1 MENKKFLYV
10 SGKGDI
16 KIQDLIDTGALQ
28 PGGKYYKAIVF
39 AAETGQ
45 IWNHGL
51 AYGMSIEATKTL
63 INVVGN
69 NDSGLVKDVNDIK
82 NLIAS
87 DSNGVINKLSEVL
100 QFFDSISDSE
110 TGKAL
115 LSQVAKNKL
124 EIGVKSVPAIKYT
137 QEEIDE
143 AKTVIEAEGYIIGSN
158 PELEN
163 IATKTVDDI
172 KNVAVEAS
180 GIFKRLEDLE
190 NKDFS
195 VIDKEQEGYYISK
208 VSQSSNGK
216 IEIKRTV
223 LPQLSIKSGSDNYIG
238 VNDHE
243 VEIKTSKI
251 NNITLS
257 ELDDGNWII
266 SPNNTEKG
274 LAYTEDIAV
283 VLKNFSVQVN
293 NILNNH
299 EEQIRDIEDW
309 SNYDW
314 EEI

>member
-16 KIQDLIDTGALQ
+16 KIQNLIDTGALQ

-51 AYGMSIEATKTL
+51 AYGMSIEAAQTL

-87 DSNGVINKLSEVL
+87 DSNGVIDKLSEVL

-143 AKTVIEAEGYIIGSN
+143 AKAVIEAEDYIIGSN

-208 VSQSSNGK
+208 ISQSSNGK

-223 LPQLSIKSGSDNYIG
+223 LPQLSIKSGSDNYVG
-238 VNDHE
+238 VNNHE

-251 NNITLS
+251 NDITLA

-293 NILNNH
+293 DVLNNH

>member
-16 KIQDLIDTGALQ
+16 KIQDLIDTGELQ

-51 AYGMSIEATKTL
+51 AYGMSSDAAQALVE
-63 INVVGN
+63 VVG
-69 NDSGLVKDVNDIK
+69 DSESGLVKDVNDIK
-82 NLIAS
+82 NLIAGDS
-87 DSNGVINKLSEVL
+87 DGLINKLSEVI
-100 QFFDSISDSE
+100 QFFESVSDSE
-110 TGKAL
+110 TGTAL

-137 QEEIDE
+137 QEEINA
-143 AKTVIEAEGYIIGSN
+143 AKEVVEREGYVVGTN
-158 PELEN
+158 PELEM
-163 IATKTVDDI
+163 IANKTTNDN
-172 KNVAVEAS
+172 KEEAVEAS

-195 VIDKEQEGYYISK
+195 VNDESIEGQYVSKIS
-208 VSQSSNGK
+208 QTRDGRIN
-216 IEIKRTV
+216 IERTA
-223 LPQLSIKSGSDNYIG
+223 LPKLSVKSGSDNYVG
-238 VNDHE
+238 VEDHKI
-243 VEIKTSKI
+243 EIKISKI
-251 NNITLS
+251 NDITLA
-257 ELDDGNWII
+257 ELDNGNWII

-293 NILNNH
+293 NVLNNH

>member
-10 SGKGDI
+10 SGQGEL
-16 KIQDLIDTGALQ
+16 KIQDLIESGALKF
-28 PGGKYYKAIVF
+28 GGKYYKTIVF

-51 AYGMSIEATKTL
+51 AYGMSSDAAQALVE
-63 INVVGN
+63 VVG
-69 NDSGLVKDVNDIK
+69 DSESGLVKDVNDIK
-82 NLIAS
+82 NLIAGDS
-87 DSNGVINKLSEVL
+87 DGLINKLSEVI
-100 QFFDSISDSE
+100 QFFESVSDSE
-110 TGKAL
+110 TGTAL

-137 QEEIDE
+137 QEEINA
-143 AKTVIEAEGYIIGSN
+143 AKEVVEREGYVVGTN
-158 PELEN
+158 PELEM
-163 IATKTVDDI
+163 IANKTTNDN
-172 KNVAVEAS
+172 KEEAVEAS

-223 LPQLSIKSGSDNYIG
+223 LPQLSIKSGSDNYVG

-243 VEIKTSKI
+243 VEIKISKI
-251 NNITLS
+251 NDITLA

-293 NILNNH
+293 DVLNNH
-299 EEQIRDIEDW
+299 EKQIRDIEDW

>member
-51 AYGMSIEATKTL
+51 AYGMSIETAQTL

-87 DSNGVINKLSEVL
+87 DSNGVIDKLSEVL

-143 AKTVIEAEGYIIGSN
+143 AKAVIEAEGYIIGSN
-158 PELEN
+158 PELEM
-163 IATKTVDDI
+163 IANKTTNDN
-172 KNVAVEAS
+172 KEEAVEAS

-195 VIDKEQEGYYISK
+195 VNDESIEGQYVSKIS
-208 VSQSSNGK
+208 QTREGRIN
-216 IEIKRTV
+216 IERTA
-223 LPQLSIKSGSDNYIG
+223 LPKLSVKSGSDNYVG
-238 VNDHE
+238 VEDHKI
-243 VEIKTSKI
+243 EIKISKI
-251 NNITLS
+251 RDVKLAK
-257 ELDDGNWII
+257 LDDGTYTI
-266 SPNNTEKG
+266 STLNSAKGIAEAQDVALELFNTAAP
-274 LAYTEDIAV
+274 LIDTI
-283 VLKNFSVQVN
+283 
-293 NILNNH
+293 NNH
-299 EEQIRDIEDW
+299 EERISGMEDW
-309 SNYDW
+309 SEYDW
-314 EEI
+314 EEV